1 MIKSIAI
8 FLNIVLTSM
17 YFFPFQFKGLEGF
30 NTKMMIALM
39 GLIICIYEI
48 PRKRDGLV
56 SNNLFFLTVF
66 ASVVSLCVFISVI
79 LNGTPDYAYATYVMS
94 MLVWTGGA
102 YAVCHFL
109 KQVHENVNIRLL
121 CNYLAAICVIQC
133 AMALLIDYNPWVKQ
147 LVDSVIEQGQ
157 DFLNKSTVQR
167 LYGIGA
173 NLDVA
178 GSRFSA
184 VLVLLGVV
192 ISKEFREKTSH
203 VQVILYIAAF
213 MFISIVGN
221 MVARTTLVGVIVAII
236 YWIYDSG
243 IWKLQLRNDYRVFFS
258 WMTLAIAAIAFILVF
273 LYNADPKMKK
283 LIHFGF
289 EGFFSLFEKG
299 TWEVSSNDKLMTM
312 YVFPDNLKTWI
323 IGDGYFSNPYNTDP
337 FYIGVKSGGYYMG
350 TDVGYLRFIF
360 YFGLIGLSAFIA
372 FFIKAY
378 NLCVK
383 QFAEYKPLFFM
394 LLILNFA
401 IWFKVSTDIFPIFAL
416 LIMLP
421 QEDNIQ
427 EKGDNKELSQ
437 QLL

>member
-8 FLNIVLTSM
+8 FLNIILTSM
-17 YFFPFQFKGLEGF
+17 YFFPFEFKGLEGF

-66 ASVVSLCVFISVI
+66 ASVVSLCGFISVI

-109 KQVHENVNIRLL
+109 KQVHDNVNIRLL

-133 AMALLIDYNPWVKQ
+133 AMALLIDYNPWLKQ

-157 DFLNKSTVQR
+157 EFLNESTVQR

-184 VLVLLGVV
+184 VLVLLGFV
-192 ISKEFREKTSH
+192 ISKEFQEKTNH
-203 VQVILYIAAF
+203 MPVVLYIAAF
-213 MFISIVGN
+213 IFIAIVGN
-221 MVARTTLVGVIVAII
+221 MIARTTLVGMAIAVI

-243 IWKLQLRNDYRVFFS
+243 IWKLHLKNDYRVFFS
-258 WMTLAIAAIAFILVF
+258 WMTLAIAAIVLIMVF
-273 LYNADPKMKK
+273 LYNTDPKMKK

-299 TWEVSSNDKLMTM
+299 TWEVSSNDRLMKM

-372 FFIKAY
+372 FFMKTY

-383 QFAEYKPLFFM
+383 RFTEYKLLFFM
-394 LLILNFA
+394 LLILNFL

-427 EKGDNKELSQ
+427 EEGDNKELSQ